1 MKARFL
7 FKANN
12 TSFDAKE
19 ALSTHS
25 TADSSEVLFRG
36 AVHPKSPATLAMPG
50 AEPYLSDPRAFGN
63 LLGPLHYKQISSA
76 LIEMFHYFTSETQ
89 SHQWSLKVLIPHPI
103 SSPGISHSQFL
114 GLSRAQADS
123 EVRV

>member
-7 FKANN
+7 FKANS

-25 TADSSEVLFRG
+25 TADSSEVLFWG
-36 AVHPKSPATLAMPG
+36 AVHPKSPAMLAMPG
-50 AEPYLSDPRAFGN
+50 AEPYLSDPRASGN
-63 LLGPLHYKQISSA
+63 LLGPLHKQISSA
-76 LIEMFHYFTSETQ
+76 LVEMLHYFTSETQ

-114 GLSRAQADS
+114 GLSRPQADG